1 MELNLYALRI
11 QCGYRQH
18 AARERVRMRVYA
30 RADAAKV
37 ENIIKRV
44 QEEVVGQQSS
54 VGATAGTQFTCFTS
68 TKVLAAIAP
77 KILLYCIAQVLAL
90 LG

>member
-1 MELNLYALRI
+1 M

-18 AARERVRMRVYA
+18 AARCRVRMRVYA

-44 QEEVVGQQSS
+44 QEEVVGEQSS
-54 VGATAGTQFTCFTS
+54 VGATAGTQFACFTS
-68 TKVLAAIAP
+68 TKVLAAIA
-77 KILLYCIAQVLAL
+77 KILLYSSAQVLAL